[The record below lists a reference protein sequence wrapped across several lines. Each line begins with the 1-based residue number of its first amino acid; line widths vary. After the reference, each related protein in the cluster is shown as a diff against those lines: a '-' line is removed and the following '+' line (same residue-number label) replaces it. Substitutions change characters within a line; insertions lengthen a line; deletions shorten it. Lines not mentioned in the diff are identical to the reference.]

1 MDDQTGRERAKG
13 HPEDDLQGTRAQRFV
28 QPVRAAV
35 HSSCRR
41 VSSSFWDVLTQI
53 HHMNVFSLVCSFC
66 CYFTLCWI
74 EKLTETRR
82 LFLIKQHQDLFS
94 LRRYSSLLRL
104 LSSSLLHFGKL
115 VFSLMVL
122 TLVQT
127 AGDAP
132 GLQLCGGQGPT
143 SPPPHHAAL
152 HWPCGGSSLP
162 WAHLTVLDCPQH

>member
-13 HPEDDLQGTRAQRFV
+13 HPEDDLQRTRAQRFV

-41 VSSSFWDVLTQI
+41 ASSSFWDVLTQI
-53 HHMNVFSLVCSFC
+53 HHMNVFSLVCSVC
-66 CYFTLCWI
+66 CYVTLCWI

-94 LRRYSSLLRL
+94 LQRYSSRLRL
-104 LSSSLLHFGKL
+104 LSSSLLHSDKL

-162 WAHLTVLDCPQH
+162 WTHLTVLDCSQH